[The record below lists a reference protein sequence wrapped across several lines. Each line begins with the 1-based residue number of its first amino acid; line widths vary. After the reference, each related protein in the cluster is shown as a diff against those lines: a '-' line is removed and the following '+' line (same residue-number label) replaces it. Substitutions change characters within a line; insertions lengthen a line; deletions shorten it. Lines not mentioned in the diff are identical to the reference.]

1 MSETPHPTPSATE
14 PCTPG
19 RRCRGER
26 RHGRGRRFLFFGALL
41 ALIGGLVA
49 IPAFARGG
57 GCPHGGEGHA
67 LGFMT
72 ERALDKIDAT
82 EAQREEIGALVDEA
96 GPQVEALREEG
107 RGLKREL
114 MATLLAD
121 TPDPTQVEAIRQ
133 RGMDLADRGSA
144 QILGLLSE
152 GLAQLDG
159 DQRAQLR
166 TWAERHDGHDR

>member
-1 MSETPHPTPSATE
+1 MSETPNPTPPAAE
-14 PCTPG
+14 PSTPG
-19 RRCRGER
+19 RRCRGGR

-57 GCPHGGEGHA
+57 ACPHGGEGHA

-72 ERALDKIDAT
+72 ERLLDKVDAT
-82 EAQREEIGALVDEA
+82 EAQREEIGALVEEA

-114 MATLLAD
+114 MTALLSD
-121 TPDPTQVEAIRQ
+121 SPDAAQVEAIRQ
-133 RGMDLADRGSA
+133 RGLDLADRGSA
-144 QILGLLSE
+144 QVLGLLSE
-152 GLAQLDG
+152 GMAQLNG